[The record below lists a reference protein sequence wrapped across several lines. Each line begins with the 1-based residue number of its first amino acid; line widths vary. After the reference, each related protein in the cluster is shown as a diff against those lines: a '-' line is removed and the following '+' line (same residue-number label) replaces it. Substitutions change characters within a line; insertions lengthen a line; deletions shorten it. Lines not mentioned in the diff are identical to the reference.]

1 MGLRIRSEP
10 GEQEGESRVLEKGI
24 LSSSTILVQGVANDV
39 KINKAVL
46 KEVVALVVP
55 VGKDEKLD

>member
-39 KINKAVL
+39 EIDKAVL